1 MHLYR
6 HAAIFNKHNYYVYI
20 LTGAGYMYLVSP
32 EEQTKTKY
40 PVGTDLH
47 VMMQIIIKK
56 KQAFTNKL

>member
-1 MHLYR
+1 
-6 HAAIFNKHNYYVYI
+6 
-20 LTGAGYMYLVSP
+20 MYLVSR
-32 EEQTKTKY
+32 EEQIKTKY